1 MKKFKLILL
10 LTIVVMSFYNC
21 GNNDKK
27 ELLKE
32 IDKLNAQCPI
42 PISEIGA
49 LSSVKYDKDTLYY
62 KIMLDKKYISNFS
75 IYLGKQILLVDIKRN
90 NEQQMFFQK
99 LVENSIAVKL
109 TFTTVEGDKED
120 IIITPNEIEQ
130 MLKKDISEKD
140 AKETI
145 LKLNVEQS
153 KNMIPDTVGM
163 GMIWSDIDL
172 TTNNIIYIYT
182 IDENIIDIGDF
193 ELNKDEIKN
202 NMGNAIKRTST
213 NTEAVYSNEAKIL
226 ELLTSTNRGIVYRMI
241 GNKTKKTVNIYFS
254 PSELS
259 SLTNTRYSNM

>member
-1 MKKFKLILL
+1 
-10 LTIVVMSFYNC
+10 
-21 GNNDKK
+21 
-27 ELLKE
+27 
-32 IDKLNAQCPI
+32 
-42 PISEIGA
+42 
-49 LSSVKYDKDTLYY
+49 
-62 KIMLDKKYISNFS
+62 
-75 IYLGKQILLVDIKRN
+75 
-90 NEQQMFFQK
+90 
-99 LVENSIAVKL
+99 
-109 TFTTVEGDKED
+109 
-120 IIITPNEIEQ
+120 
-130 MLKKDISEKD
+130 
-140 AKETI
+140 
-145 LKLNVEQS
+145 
-153 KNMIPDTVGM
+153 MIPDTVGM